1 MKHFFTF
8 LAAVLLT
15 ATTYAQVGINK
26 ENPDASAALDITS
39 TTGGLLPPRMTET
52 NRDEIPSAVAGL
64 LIWCSDCG
72 ISGQL
77 QVFNGTEWTNLTGG
91 TAETTLQFENLHVS
105 FSPNRINFT
114 SINKS
119 QIGYIKLNEDIIS
132 IDSDIGVTIKLK
144 SDDPNISI
152 NPSEIYWSS
161 ANWQTIKTFTIE
173 VLSGLNQVLHDV
185 VSAEVITNSE
195 IYNGFVPDFKV
206 NYYNPNTESKVGDF
220 YQGGVVFY
228 LFEEGDAGY
237 VSGQTH
243 GLIVAMSDVVT
254 EVEWGCYGDDLANL
268 SNVTSKPPSGLG
280 AEIGDGFN
288 NTINILTDCPDAPAA
303 LAARA
308 YNGGGFDDWFLP
320 SINELK
326 QMYINKATI
335 NTTVSANG
343 GSNFAN
349 NNYYWSSTEHDANNA
364 WELDFYNGDRLIYGE
379 LTVNDV
385 RAVRAF

>member
-1 MKHFFTF
+1 MKQIFTL
-8 LAAVLLT
+8 LAAVVFT
-15 ATTYAQVGINK
+15 ASSYAQVGIGTTDPNG
-26 ENPDASAALDITS
+26 SAALDITS

-243 GLIVAMSDVVT
+243 GLVVAFSDVAT
-254 EVEWGCYGDDLANL
+254 SVEWGCNGTNL
-268 SNVTSKPPSGLG
+268 LNVPNVPWNGGNPAGSG

-288 NTINILTDCPDAPAA
+288 NTNNILKDCATAPAA
-303 LAARA
+303 LAARS
-308 YNGGGFDDWFLP
+308 YGPDWFLP
-320 SINELK
+320 SAKELN
-326 QMYINKATI
+326 QMYVNK
-335 NTTVSANG
+335 TTLEGVSGFTAF
-343 GSNFAN
+343 SS
-349 NNYYWSSTEHDANNA
+349 YYWSSTEYDNRFA
-364 WELDFYNGDRLIYGE
+364 WGQYFYNGIQYSANKFG
-379 LTVNDV
+379 TFNV